1 MMDQRTR
8 IAMQRQLAHEAL
20 AKLMCARELFGLDEP
35 ERAQGRAQ
43 SDFSIWSD
51 KVDELE
57 RWIFDESPIA

>member
-1 MMDQRTR
+1 MNQRTR

-20 AKLMCARELFGLDEP
+20 AKLKSASELFGLDEP
-35 ERAQGRAQ
+35 ERAQGRCAE
-43 SDFSIWSD
+43 DFAIWAD